1 MDLNALT
8 TYAIAIAGALVSYLL
23 QQKDAQQQRDIQELY
38 SKHESDA
45 ASLQRLEL
53 HVAGEHYKRS
63 ELDSRFDRLE
73 ESVRTELRDL
83 GKKIDVLIDKKAQ
96 P

>member
-1 MDLNALT
+1 MLT
-8 TYAIAIAGALVSYLL
+8 YVIAVVGALVSYLL

-38 SKHESDA
+38 NKHEADA
-45 ASLQRLEL
+45 AALQRLEL
-53 HVAGEHYKRS
+53 HVAGEHYKRN

-73 ESVRTELRDL
+73 ESVRSELRDL
-83 GKKIDVLIDKKAQ
+83 GKKIDVLIEKKVH